1 MKSMRNTRTVSA
13 LLIFCILI
21 SLMTGCTNPAA
32 ENKVA
37 EGVYKPGTYSASAK
51 GYGGDVTVTIE
62 VDTNKILTVTAEGK
76 NETDGIGSKAIE
88 QLPKKIFEEQKVDVD
103 GVSGATYTSNAL
115 LSAAKAA
122 LNEAMGIENT
132 QGKMK
137 PGTYTA
143 SGLGFRLFEEIEV
156 SVTVDETSI
165 LAIEVST
172 DNGETKPILQ
182 SVIDKMV
189 PRMVEG
195 QSINVDAI
203 TGATASSNAVRTAV
217 TEALTAAYVA
227 GGSSPDSVDTFKKD
241 PVKNT
246 DKAET
251 INTKVLVLGL
261 GGSGITAAM
270 RAAEKMY
277 EADPTKVDVLA
288 IDKAGKFGGTSSV
301 TSEMFAVNAPKFQ
314 DEFNGGKDYVNKEQ
328 LRDAWLKYTE
338 GDAKTE
344 MVDLLLDNSG
354 KVVDWLMY
362 DHGFKFSTPKR
373 GFTEADVYEVKYQ
386 YLPNDTGTKEYAKTY
401 SYFEGIMND
410 YTELGGKFMLETEAY
425 ELIYDIQSK
434 TVKGVKARSYDGKE
448 YEIYA
453 DAIVLATGGFAGNGK
468 METKYF
474 SNEYYPLKGEW
485 KHYGMHQNDGK
496 MIENAIG
503 IGAGTYNI
511 GMPPMVHVAGTPAFL
526 TGYARNEI
534 PGVIGR
540 MTGRTATWTPGDIP
554 LNMVIAKNSLAI
566 NREGKRFTSET
577 GVGMLDPWKSGANYF
592 SIWSND
598 QVQKIKE
605 NGFSIAS
612 EGPGT
617 GYLGHQTAIPANIP
631 LPETDEVLQS
641 AIDAGFVYKADTIAE
656 LAKLISVDPAVLEKT
671 VATYNSYCQS
681 GQDLDFKKPAEFLAE
696 IGEGPYYAVVGT
708 PYCYSTCGGL
718 NINEN
723 FNVLMTDGKTP
734 INNLY
739 AVGTDSMGV
748 LFTEKKP
755 YVTFGGAAQG
765 WAFTSGY
772 LAGEVIAE
780 RVLGK

>member
-1 MKSMRNTRTVSA
+1 MRNTKTVSA

-32 ENKVA
+32 GNKVA

-51 GYGGDVTVTIE
+51 GFGGDVNVTIE
-62 VDTNKILTVTAEGK
+62 VDANKILTVNAEGK
-76 NETDGIGSKAIE
+76 NETDGVGSKAIE
-88 QLPKKIFEEQKVDVD
+88 QLPKKIVEEQKVDVD
-103 GVSGATYTSNAL
+103 GISGATLTSNAL
-115 LSAAKAA
+115 LSAAKTA
-122 LNEAMGIENT
+122 LNEAMGIEKP

-143 SGLGFRLFEEIEV
+143 SGLGFRLFEEVEV
-156 SVTVDETSI
+156 NVTVDETSI

-189 PRMVEG
+189 PRMIEG

-277 EADPTKVDVLA
+277 EVDPSKVDVLA

-301 TSEMFAVNAPKFQ
+301 TSEMFAVNAPNFQ
-314 DEFNGGKDYVNKEQ
+314 EEFNGGKDYVNKEQ

-401 SYFEGIMND
+401 SYFEGIMDD

-425 ELIYDIQSK
+425 ELMYDNESK

-453 DAIVLATGGFAGNGK
+453 DAIVLATGGFAGNVE

-474 SNEYYPLKGEW
+474 SNEYYPLNGEW
-485 KHYGMHQNDGK
+485 KQYGMHQNDDTFNNNTQLLK
-496 MIENAIG
+496 QEYEYTKNLIERMESHLSFTRKLTDEQIQFK
-503 IGAGTYNI
+503 IDKSPTFYCFDY
-511 GMPPMVHVAGTPAFL
+511 MVD
-526 TGYARNEI
+526 NEI
-534 PGVIGR
+534 TIEDCYLKHFVQWAEHMLFVLNYSPCSLESLSNGSTSLRIGLAVEEKHLNLLNLNVSKPVY
-540 MTGRTATWTPGDIP
+540 MRTSKLSIICPIRHYLNGKLIEKYAEKLQEFILNNNITTIGELFYVNEVSFHQNGEEHFYSKLYIP
-554 LNMVIAKNSLAI
+554 L
-566 NREGKRFTSET
+566 E
-577 GVGMLDPWKSGANYF
+577 
-592 SIWSND
+592 
-598 QVQKIKE
+598 
-605 NGFSIAS
+605 
-612 EGPGT
+612 
-617 GYLGHQTAIPANIP
+617 
-631 LPETDEVLQS
+631 
-641 AIDAGFVYKADTIAE
+641 
-656 LAKLISVDPAVLEKT
+656 
-671 VATYNSYCQS
+671 
-681 GQDLDFKKPAEFLAE
+681 
-696 IGEGPYYAVVGT
+696 
-708 PYCYSTCGGL
+708 
-718 NINEN
+718 
-723 FNVLMTDGKTP
+723 
-734 INNLY
+734 
-739 AVGTDSMGV
+739 
-748 LFTEKKP
+748 
-755 YVTFGGAAQG
+755 
-765 WAFTSGY
+765 
-772 LAGEVIAE
+772 
-780 RVLGK
+780 